1 MGNPTLR
8 RLGASILTDWFENAN
23 NLLVLNT
30 KDAMDAE
37 VNHVKFFRIL
47 LTDSGH
53 YILPCGNVQN
63 EKVPRASKHEAI
75 AFFQKIA
82 EITSKVW
89 PDVQPRVRHCFHT
102 QTNDRCDFD
111 HDNDGREDGIHEPMK
126 RQGHDVGCD
135 LLAREKGEEEDD
147 LRNPVP
153 ARI

>member
-75 AFFQKIA
+75 AFFQKIT

-89 PDVQPRVRHCFHT
+89 PDVQPG
-102 QTNDRCDFD
+102 QTLPAEDDRCDCDYDRDFD
-111 HDNDGREDGIHEPMK
+111 REKNRHENGIQEPMT
-126 RQGHDVGCD
+126 RHDQVVICWHV
-135 LLAREKGEEEDD
+135 RKEKKMTES
-147 LRNPVP
+147 
-153 ARI
+153 